1 MFEWAFC
8 LGLVVHQLL
17 LDPGH
22 AALLV
27 VRELV
32 QISQRVLYA
41 LDRSNR
47 IHGIQLGGVCG
58 LSAYEHVRNAFVV
71 LEQSKA
77 ASLAPTENLEAPK
90 KPTRL

>member
-1 MFEWAFC
+1 M
-8 LGLVVHQLL
+8 GLVVHQLL

-47 IHGIQLGGVCG
+47 IYRIQLRGVRG
-58 LSAYEHVRNAFVV
+58 PSAEEHVRNAFVI
-71 LEQSKA
+71 LKQSKTA
-77 ASLAPTENLEAPK
+77 GLPLAENLEAPK
-90 KPTRL
+90 KTTRL